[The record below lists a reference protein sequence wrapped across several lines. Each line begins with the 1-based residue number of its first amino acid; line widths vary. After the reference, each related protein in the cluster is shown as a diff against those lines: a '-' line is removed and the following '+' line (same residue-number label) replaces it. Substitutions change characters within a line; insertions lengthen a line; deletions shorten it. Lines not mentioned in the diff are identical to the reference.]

1 MKKIKILAVIFT
13 MLGILSMLFG
23 CKNNK
28 EPEYP
33 FDTEKAYYMSRGGI
47 MAGGSFGI
55 ETSPEGIV
63 EVYSYS
69 KPVPEHEDGMRDK
82 GADIFF
88 VGLKPGKTTVT
99 ATEYYPTSIPDS
111 FSFVLFVDENLR
123 VSKVGTE

>member
-1 MKKIKILAVIFT
+1 MNKIRIMAVIFT

-47 MAGGSFGI
+47 MTGGSFGI

-63 EVYSYS
+63 EVYSYP

-88 VGLKPGKTTVT
+88 VGSKPGTVTVT
-99 ATEYYPTSIPDS
+99 ATEYYPTARPES
-111 FSFVLFVDENLR
+111 FSFVLVVDEDLR
-123 VSKVGTE
+123 VSKAKTE